1 MANKQCAPYADRAEL
16 LHEVGKT
23 LLGLAKSGDAKIAE
37 PGVVLRAKMLLS
49 RERKLDGLLKYLDK
63 EYGFKNLYYP
73 GSGMHQT
80 PKNALGIDK
89 VVHLSLE
96 AHKGWPDGD
105 YFEMLGEGIKVQG
118 DYRHSPFKDK
128 SFDAVF
134 VYGTPLAS
142 TIEGLKEYRRV
153 VKDDGLMIVVRHNK
167 KACPGKKDDF
177 EIISEYLG
185 DAHYPGGLHCL
196 ERIVLPRELEKFD
209 DTSAQAPNCPYLQKP
224 GLLRSESAPQLPDV
238 AVFRNSKQ
246 TRKL

>member
-1 MANKQCAPYADRAEL
+1 MARQCAPYADRDEL

-23 LLGLAKSGDAKIAE
+23 LLGLAQSSDAKTAE
-37 PGVVLRAKMLLS
+37 TGAVLHAKMLLS
-49 RERKLDGLLKYLDK
+49 RERKLEELLKYLDK
-63 EYGFKNLYYP
+63 EYGFKTVYYP

-96 AHKGWPDGD
+96 AHKGWPDGG

-142 TIEGLKEYRRV
+142 TIEGLGEYRRV
-153 VKDDGLMIVVRHNK
+153 VKDDGLMVVVRHNK
-167 KACPGKKDDF
+167 KSCTGKKDDF

-185 DAHYPGGLHCL
+185 DAHYPGGPHCL
-196 ERIVLPRELEKFD
+196 ERIVLPQELENFG
-209 DTSAQAPNCPYLQKP
+209 DTSAQAPRCPYLLKP
-224 GLLRSESAPQLPDV
+224 RPSSESAPQLPDV